1 MEFRFK
7 SSNGNTKELI
17 KIDREDFETL
27 SLKEELYSENKEVL
41 KRIHLNNVFVI
52 SQDCTA
58 NNQEVCTL
66 EVVQN
71 QPFFLLQIVLN
82 GDVILSLNDDQNSEI
97 RLQSNMY
104 LL

>member
-17 KIDREDFETL
+17 KKNREDFEIP

-41 KRIHLNNVFVI
+41 KGIHLNNVFVI

-71 QPFFLLQIVLN
+71 QPFFCFKLFLM
-82 GDVILSLNDDQNSEI
+82 E
-97 RLQSNMY
+97 M
-104 LL
+104 